1 MSSEQESPSKSE
13 KRGLFS
19 RWRRKN
25 KADEPA
31 QSAAVQAQDAQVIA
45 SVEEPSASL
54 QEPLKK
60 SESPEPVASPNV
72 VSPAAATQP
81 AAPIELEP
89 EPQAEVQAVVSLP
102 VEPPPVER
110 PVPSA
115 VEVTPP
121 AQPTIPVEPPAPEK
135 MKADSQHEALAEP
148 STKPADSK
156 AEKKKPANR
165 FSRALSRTSAGLGA
179 FFLGRKEISDELLE
193 ELETLLLMADVG
205 VDVTTEI
212 IGELTG
218 RVKRGELNDSDTLK
232 AELHRV
238 LLDIVSPCEQALDVS
253 GKQPFVL
260 LVVGV
265 NGVGK
270 TTTIGKLAQR
280 FQREGRSVMLAAGDT
295 FRAAAVEQLQV
306 WGERN
311 NVQVVAQHTGAD
323 SASVIYDAVES
334 AKAKNIDVLIADTA
348 GRLHTKSN
356 LMEELEKVK
365 RVMAKLDESAPHEVL
380 LVLDAG
386 TGQNA
391 LNQMQEFNQ
400 AVGVTGLALTKLDG
414 TAKGGV
420 AFALSRRFNV
430 PLRYVGLG
438 EGVDDLQVFRAEDY
452 VKAVLSDVDDG
463 L

>member
-31 QSAAVQAQDAQVIA
+31 QSAAAEAQDAQVITPL
-45 SVEEPSASL
+45 EEPSDSL
-54 QEPLKK
+54 QEPLEKP
-60 SESPEPVASPNV
+60 ESLEPVAGPETVPPLVAIPS
-72 VSPAAATQP
+72 ATP
-81 AAPIELEP
+81 TEP
-89 EPQAEVQAVVSLP
+89 EPSVDVLAGELL
-102 VEPPPVER
+102 PVER
-110 PVPSA
+110 PM
-115 VEVTPP
+115 PP
-121 AQPTIPVEPPAPEK
+121 ADDVTSSVQPASEK
-135 MKADSQHEALAEP
+135 GEAESQSEALAE
-148 STKPADSK
+148 SSIKPEDNFEDKK
-156 AEKKKPANR
+156 AEKKKRPNR

-205 VDVTTEI
+205 VDVTSEI

-238 LLDIVSPCEQALDVS
+238 LLDVVSPCEQALDVS

-365 RVMAKLDESAPHEVL
+365 RVMAKLDETAPHEVL

-391 LNQMQEFNQ
+391 LNQMAEFNQ

-420 AFALSRRFNV
+420 AFALSRRFKV

>member
-1 MSSEQESPSKSE
+1 MSSEQESPPKSE

-31 QSAAVQAQDAQVIA
+31 QSATAEAQDTQAIKPIEQ
-45 SVEEPSASL
+45 PSDSL
-54 QEPLKK
+54 QEPLNKAEPMEQAA
-60 SESPEPVASPNV
+60 SLDVVAPAAVTLPVTSVEPEAPIEAPATASPPAETPV
-72 VSPAAATQP
+72 LSAAEISPLVQP
-81 AAPIELEP
+81 AAPAEQPESEKTKA
-89 EPQAEVQAVVSLP
+89 EPQSE
-102 VEPPPVER
+102 
-110 PVPSA
+110 
-115 VEVTPP
+115 
-121 AQPTIPVEPPAPEK
+121 APE
-135 MKADSQHEALAEP
+135 SP
-148 STKPADSK
+148 STKPQDSEPAK
-156 AEKKKPANR
+156 SAEIKKRPNR

-212 IGELTG
+212 IGELTD

-238 LLDIVSPCEQALDVS
+238 LLDIISPCEQVLDVS

-280 FQREGRSVMLAAGDT
+280 FQNEGHSVMLAAGDT

-323 SASVIYDAVES
+323 SASVIYDAFES

-365 RVMAKLDESAPHEVL
+365 RVMAKLDEAAPHEVL

-391 LNQMQEFNQ
+391 LNQMHEFNQ
-400 AVGVTGLALTKLDG
+400 AVGITGLALTKLDG

-420 AFALSRRFNV
+420 AFALSRRFKV

-452 VKAVLSDVDDG
+452 VKAVLSEVDNG

>member
-1 MSSEQESPSKSE
+1 MSSEQESPPKSE
-13 KRGLFS
+13 KKGLFS

-31 QSAAVQAQDAQVIA
+31 QSATAEAQDTQAITPIEQP
-45 SVEEPSASL
+45 SDSLKEPESL
-54 QEPLKK
+54 EQ
-60 SESPEPVASPNV
+60 V
-72 VSPAAATQP
+72 VSPDVLAPSVVTLPVTPAEPEAPIKAPAIVSLPAAEVSPPAQP
-81 AAPIELEP
+81 AAPAEQPETQTEVLEN
-89 EPQAEVQAVVSLP
+89 S
-102 VEPPPVER
+102 
-110 PVPSA
+110 
-115 VEVTPP
+115 
-121 AQPTIPVEPPAPEK
+121 
-135 MKADSQHEALAEP
+135 
-148 STKPADSK
+148 STKPQDSEPAK
-156 AEKKKPANR
+156 QPETKKRPNR

-212 IGELTG
+212 IGELTD

-238 LLDIVSPCEQALDVS
+238 LLDIISPCEQALDVS

-280 FQREGRSVMLAAGDT
+280 FQNEGHSVMLAAGDT

-365 RVMAKLDESAPHEVL
+365 RVMAKLDEAAPHEVL

-391 LNQMQEFNQ
+391 LNQMHEFNQ
-400 AVGVTGLALTKLDG
+400 AVGITGLALTKLDG

-420 AFALSRRFNV
+420 AFALSRRFKV

-438 EGVDDLQVFRAEDY
+438 EGVDDLQIFRAEDY
-452 VKAVLSDVDDG
+452 VKAVLSEVDDG

>member
-1 MSSEQESPSKSE
+1 MSSEQESPPKSE
-13 KRGLFS
+13 KKGLFS

-31 QSAAVQAQDAQVIA
+31 QSATAEAQDTQAITPIEQP
-45 SVEEPSASL
+45 SDSLKEPESL
-54 QEPLKK
+54 EQ
-60 SESPEPVASPNV
+60 V
-72 VSPAAATQP
+72 VSPDVLAPSVVTLPVTPAEPEAPIKAPAIVSLPAAEASPPAQP
-81 AAPIELEP
+81 AAPAEQPETQTEVLEN
-89 EPQAEVQAVVSLP
+89 S
-102 VEPPPVER
+102 
-110 PVPSA
+110 
-115 VEVTPP
+115 
-121 AQPTIPVEPPAPEK
+121 
-135 MKADSQHEALAEP
+135 
-148 STKPADSK
+148 STKPQDSEPAK
-156 AEKKKPANR
+156 QPETKKRPNR

-212 IGELTG
+212 IGELTD

-238 LLDIVSPCEQALDVS
+238 LLDIISPCEQALDVS

-280 FQREGRSVMLAAGDT
+280 FQNEGHSVMLAAGDT

-365 RVMAKLDESAPHEVL
+365 RVMAKLDEAAPHEVL

-391 LNQMQEFNQ
+391 LNQMHEFNQ
-400 AVGVTGLALTKLDG
+400 AVGITGLALTKLDG

-420 AFALSRRFNV
+420 AFALSRRFKV

-438 EGVDDLQVFRAEDY
+438 EGVDDLQIFRAEDY
-452 VKAVLSDVDDG
+452 VKAVLSEVDDG

>member
-1 MSSEQESPSKSE
+1 MSSEQKSSPNTE

-25 KADEPA
+25 KADESAQPA
-31 QSAAVQAQDAQVIA
+31 AEQAQDAEVKTP
-45 SVEEPSASL
+45 VEELPDSL
-54 QEPLKK
+54 KMP
-60 SESPEPVASPNV
+60 ESPELEANANAVPPVAPAEPV
-72 VSPAAATQP
+72 VST
-81 AAPIELEP
+81 ELERP
-89 EPQAEVQAVVSLP
+89 AKALSAEPLSVEV
-102 VEPPPVER
+102 
-110 PVPSA
+110 PVPSTLEA
-115 VEVTPP
+115 ASAVPSAATVKEPASDNINDESRVEVHEESSTP
-121 AQPTIPVEPPAPEK
+121 
-135 MKADSQHEALAEP
+135 
-148 STKPADSK
+148 SK
-156 AEKKKPANR
+156 DKKTEKKKRPNR

-193 ELETLLLMADVG
+193 ELETLLLMADTG
-205 VDVTTEI
+205 VDVTSEI
-212 IGELTG
+212 ISELTG

-334 AKAKNIDVLIADTA
+334 ARAKNIDVLIADTA

-365 RVMAKLDESAPHEVL
+365 RVMAKLDETSPHEVL

-391 LNQMQEFNQ
+391 LNQMAEFNQ

-420 AFALSRRFNV
+420 AFALCRRFSV

-452 VKAVLSDVDDG
+452 VKAILSDVDHG

>member
-31 QSAAVQAQDAQVIA
+31 QSSAAQAQDGQVIT
-45 SVEEPSASL
+45 SAESSGSL
-54 QEPLKK
+54 QEPLKNL
-60 SESPEPVASPNV
+60 ESLDPVASLDVAPPV
-72 VSPAAATQP
+72 ATTQSVEP
-81 AAPIELEP
+81 VEP
-89 EPQAEVQAVVSLP
+89 EPP
-102 VEPPPVER
+102 VEVLAGESPPVER

-115 VEVTPP
+115 VEVTL
-121 AQPTIPVEPPAPEK
+121 PVPEK
-135 MKADSQHEALAEP
+135 ERAGSSSDVLAEP
-148 STKPADSK
+148 SIKPADNK
-156 AEKKKPANR
+156 AEKKKPPNR

-179 FFLGRKEISDELLE
+179 FFLGRKEINDELLE

-212 IGELTG
+212 ISELTA

-334 AKAKNIDVLIADTA
+334 ARAKNVDVLIADTA

-365 RVMAKLDESAPHEVL
+365 RVMAKLDETAPHEVL

-420 AFALSRRFNV
+420 AFALSRRFKV

>member
-1 MSSEQESPSKSE
+1 MSSEQESSPKPE

-25 KADEPA
+25 KAVEPEK
-31 QSAAVQAQDAQVIA
+31 SEAAESQNAQV
-45 SVEEPSASL
+45 VTPLEQQPGLPSESL
-54 QEPLKK
+54 KNPELVEPLV
-60 SESPEPVASPNV
+60 SAEVETTAPE
-72 VSPAAATQP
+72 TQP
-81 AAPIELEP
+81 AELEP
-89 EPQAEVQAVVSLP
+89 AVEAPAAEPVPVETPVQNPSVALVQPVSPVELPVPEKAEVEYRDVVSDEPQAKSE
-102 VEPPPVER
+102 
-110 PVPSA
+110 
-115 VEVTPP
+115 
-121 AQPTIPVEPPAPEK
+121 
-135 MKADSQHEALAEP
+135 
-148 STKPADSK
+148 DSK
-156 AEKKKPANR
+156 AEKKKRPNR

-212 IGELTG
+212 IDQLTA

-238 LLDIVSPCEQALDVS
+238 LFDIISPCEQALDVS

-311 NVQVVAQHTGAD
+311 EVAVVAQHTGAD

-334 AKAKNIDVLIADTA
+334 ARAKNIDVLIADTA

-356 LMEELEKVK
+356 LMEELEKIK
-365 RVMAKLDESAPHEVL
+365 RVMAKLDEAAPHEVL

-391 LNQMQEFNQ
+391 LNQMHEFNQ
-400 AVGVTGLALTKLDG
+400 TVGITGLALTKLDG

-420 AFALSRRFNV
+420 AFALSRRFSV

-452 VKAVLSDVDDG
+452 VKAVLSEVD
-463 L
+463 

>member
-1 MSSEQESPSKSE
+1 MSSEQESPPKSE
-13 KRGLFS
+13 KKGLFS

-31 QSAAVQAQDAQVIA
+31 QSATAEAQDAQAITPIEQP
-45 SVEEPSASL
+45 SDSLKEPESL
-54 QEPLKK
+54 EQ
-60 SESPEPVASPNV
+60 V
-72 VSPAAATQP
+72 VSPDVLAPSVVTLPVTPAEPEAPIKAPAIVSLPAAEVSPPAQP
-81 AAPIELEP
+81 AAPAEQPETQTEVLEN
-89 EPQAEVQAVVSLP
+89 S
-102 VEPPPVER
+102 
-110 PVPSA
+110 
-115 VEVTPP
+115 
-121 AQPTIPVEPPAPEK
+121 
-135 MKADSQHEALAEP
+135 
-148 STKPADSK
+148 STKPQDSEPAK
-156 AEKKKPANR
+156 QPETKKRPNR

-212 IGELTG
+212 IGELTD

-238 LLDIVSPCEQALDVS
+238 LLDIISPCEQALDVS

-280 FQREGRSVMLAAGDT
+280 FQNEGHSVMLAAGDT

-365 RVMAKLDESAPHEVL
+365 RVMAKLDEAAPHEVL

-391 LNQMQEFNQ
+391 LNQMHEFNQ
-400 AVGVTGLALTKLDG
+400 AVGITGLALTKLDG

-420 AFALSRRFNV
+420 AFALSRRFKV

-438 EGVDDLQVFRAEDY
+438 EGVDDLQIFRAEDY
-452 VKAVLSDVDDG
+452 VKAVLSEVDDG

>member
-1 MSSEQESPSKSE
+1 MSSEQESPPKSE

-31 QSAAVQAQDAQVIA
+31 QSAAAQVQGAQAITPI
-45 SVEEPSASL
+45 EEPSASL

-60 SESPEPVASPNV
+60 TESPEPVTRA
-72 VSPAAATQP
+72 
-81 AAPIELEP
+81 EP
-89 EPQAEVQAVVSLP
+89 KPQVEVLAVEPLP
-102 VEPPPVER
+102 VET

-115 VEVTPP
+115 VEVTTSLQP
-121 AQPTIPVEPPAPEK
+121 AIPVESPVPEK
-135 MKADSQHEALAEP
+135 ARAEPQRDLLAE
-148 STKPADSK
+148 SSLKPEDNSKDNK
-156 AEKKKPANR
+156 AEKKKRPNR

-179 FFLGRKEISDELLE
+179 FFLGYKEISDELLE

-238 LLDIVSPCEQALDVS
+238 LLDIISPCEQALDVS
-253 GKQPFVL
+253 GKQPFVM

-365 RVMAKLDESAPHEVL
+365 RVMAKLDEAAPHEVL

-400 AVGVTGLALTKLDG
+400 AMGVTGLALTKLDG

-420 AFALSRRFNV
+420 AFALSRRFKV

-452 VKAVLSDVDDG
+452 VKAILSDVDAG

>member
-25 KADEPA
+25 KANEPA
-31 QSAAVQAQDAQVIA
+31 QSATAEAQDAQVITPI
-45 SVEEPSASL
+45 EQPLGPS
-54 QEPLKK
+54 QELLKK
-60 SESPEPVASPNV
+60 PESPEPVASLDV
-72 VSPAAATQP
+72 VAPAAA
-81 AAPIELEP
+81 EP
-89 EPQAEVQAVVSLP
+89 KPQAEVLAAEPLS
-102 VEPPPVER
+102 VETL
-110 PVPSA
+110 VPSA
-115 VEVTPP
+115 VEP
-121 AQPTIPVEPPAPEK
+121 AQPVISAEQP
-135 MKADSQHEALAEP
+135 QHDVLAEP
-148 STKPADSK
+148 SIKPADNN
-156 AEKKKPANR
+156 AEKKKRPNR

-238 LLDIVSPCEQALDVS
+238 LLDIISPCEQALDIS

-365 RVMAKLDESAPHEVL
+365 RVMARLDEAAPHEVL

-452 VKAVLSDVDDG
+452 VKAVLSDADDG

>member
-1 MSSEQESPSKSE
+1 MQRVAP
-13 KRGLFS
+13 
-19 RWRRKN
+19 
-25 KADEPA
+25 AEPK
-31 QSAAVQAQDAQVIA
+31 
-45 SVEEPSASL
+45 P
-54 QEPLKK
+54 
-60 SESPEPVASPNV
+60 PV
-72 VSPAAATQP
+72 
-81 AAPIELEP
+81 
-89 EPQAEVQAVVSLP
+89 EVQAGEPLP
-102 VEPPPVER
+102 VET

-115 VEVTPP
+115 LDVIPP
-121 AQPTIPVEPPAPEK
+121 AQPETPVEQPVPEK
-135 MKADSQHEALAEP
+135 AKAEHQGDTQEEP
-148 STKPADSK
+148 STKADDN
-156 AEKKKPANR
+156 AEKKKRPNR

-179 FFLGRKEISDELLE
+179 FFLGYKEISDELLE

-238 LLDIVSPCEQALDVS
+238 LLDIISPCEQALDVS

-280 FQREGRSVMLAAGDT
+280 FQREGHSVMLAAGDT

-311 NVQVVAQHTGAD
+311 DVAVVAQHTGAD
-323 SASVIYDAVES
+323 SASVIYDAIES
-334 AKAKNIDVLIADTA
+334 AKAKNVDVLIADTA

-365 RVMAKLDESAPHEVL
+365 RVMAKLDDAAPHEVL

-391 LNQMQEFNQ
+391 LNQMHEFNQ
-400 AVGVTGLALTKLDG
+400 AVGITGLALTKLDG

-420 AFALSRRFNV
+420 AFALSRRFKV

-438 EGVDDLQVFRAEDY
+438 EGLDDLQVFRAEDY

>member
-1 MSSEQESPSKSE
+1 MSSEQESSPKAE

-25 KADEPA
+25 KAGETP
-31 QSAAVQAQDAQVIA
+31 QATATAEQDAQPIA
-45 SVEEPSASL
+45 QAAEPVSAP
-54 QEPLKK
+54 QPPLNKTG
-60 SESPEPVASPNV
+60 SPEHASSPVAALPQSEPQPV
-72 VSPAAATQP
+72 VPTVAPAVDEPVSEVAAIAPVLSDSVQHSRPADPPQQAATQP
-81 AAPIELEP
+81 LT
-89 EPQAEVQAVVSLP
+89 P
-102 VEPPPVER
+102 VEKPVAE
-110 PVPSA
+110 
-115 VEVTPP
+115 
-121 AQPTIPVEPPAPEK
+121 AQNVAPEEL
-135 MKADSQHEALAEP
+135 SNQ
-148 STKPADSK
+148 S
-156 AEKKKPANR
+156 EKNQSEKNQPEKNKGPNR

-179 FFLGRKEISDELLE
+179 FFLGYKEISDELLE

-205 VDVTTEI
+205 VEVTSEI

-218 RVKRGELNDSDTLK
+218 RVKRGELSDSDTLK

-238 LLDIVSPCEQALDVS
+238 LLDIISPCEQELDVS

-311 NVQVVAQHTGAD
+311 NVAVVAQHTGAD

-348 GRLHTKSN
+348 GRLHTKAN

-365 RVMAKLDESAPHEVL
+365 RVMAKLDTAAPHEIL

-391 LNQMQEFNQ
+391 LNQMHEFNRS
-400 AVGVTGLALTKLDG
+400 VGITGLALTKLDG

-420 AFALSRRFNV
+420 AFALSRRFKV
-430 PLRYVGLG
+430 PLRYIGLG

-452 VKAVLSDVDDG
+452 VKAILSEVDNG

>member
-13 KRGLFS
+13 KKGLFS

-31 QSAAVQAQDAQVIA
+31 QSAATQAQDTQAIKPIEA
-45 SVEEPSASL
+45 P
-54 QEPLKK
+54 
-60 SESPEPVASPNV
+60 SESVQESLKEPESLEQAASPDV
-72 VSPAAATQP
+72 VAPAVVTPLVTP
-81 AAPIELEP
+81 AEPKAPIEAP
-89 EPQAEVQAVVSLP
+89 ATAS
-102 VEPPPVER
+102 PPVET

-115 VEVTPP
+115 AEAPP
-121 AQPTIPVEPPAPEK
+121 SVQPTAPAEQFEPEKAKAEPQSKALEEPSIKSQDSDPAP
-135 MKADSQHEALAEP
+135 AE
-148 STKPADSK
+148 TKKRP
-156 AEKKKPANR
+156 NR

-212 IGELTG
+212 IGELTA
-218 RVKRGELNDSDTLK
+218 RVKRGELNDSDMLK

-238 LLDIVSPCEQALDVS
+238 LCDIVSPCEQALDVS
-253 GKQPFVL
+253 GKAPFVL

-280 FQREGRSVMLAAGDT
+280 FQKEGHSVMLAAGDT

-365 RVMAKLDESAPHEVL
+365 RVMAKLDEDAPHEVL

-391 LNQMQEFNQ
+391 LNQMHEFNQ
-400 AVGVTGLALTKLDG
+400 AVGITGLALTKLDG

-420 AFALSRRFNV
+420 AFALSRRFKV

-452 VKAVLSDVDDG
+452 VKAVLSEVDDG

>member
-13 KRGLFS
+13 KKGLFS

-25 KADEPA
+25 KADELA
-31 QSAAVQAQDAQVIA
+31 QSATTEAQDAQAVTPI
-45 SVEEPSASL
+45 EQSL
-54 QEPLKK
+54 GSPQEPLKK
-60 SESPEPVASPNV
+60 PESLEPVASPDIV
-72 VSPAAATQP
+72 APVAVTQLV
-81 AAPIELEP
+81 APTEP
-89 EPQAEVQAVVSLP
+89 EPP
-102 VEPPPVER
+102 VEVLVTEPA

-115 VEVTPP
+115 TEARPV
-121 AQPTIPVEPPAPEK
+121 QPTAALEQLVPEK
-135 MKADSQHEALAEP
+135 VKAEP
-148 STKPADSK
+148 QSDVLPQPTTKPEDNN
-156 AEKKKPANR
+156 AEKKKRSNR

-179 FFLGRKEISDELLE
+179 FFLGYKEISDELLE

-212 IGELTG
+212 IGELTA

-238 LLDIVSPCEQALDVS
+238 LLDIISPCEQELDVT

-365 RVMAKLDESAPHEVL
+365 RVMAKLDEAAPHEVL

-391 LNQMQEFNQ
+391 LNQMHEFNR
-400 AVGVTGLALTKLDG
+400 AVGITGLALTKLDG

-420 AFALSRRFNV
+420 AFALSRRFKV

>member
-1 MSSEQESPSKSE
+1 MSSEQEPPPKSE
-13 KRGLFS
+13 KKGLFS

-25 KADEPA
+25 KAGEPA
-31 QSAAVQAQDAQVIA
+31 LLAPVEGQDTQALKPIEQ
-45 SVEEPSASL
+45 PLASL
-54 QEPLKK
+54 QEPLEKAELLEQL
-60 SESPEPVASPNV
+60 ESPNAVAPASPPV
-72 VSPAAATQP
+72 TLVDP
-81 AAPIELEP
+81 ELAVETLAEP
-89 EPQAEVQAVVSLP
+89 EPDEASAELQSEIL
-102 VEPPPVER
+102 E
-110 PVPSA
+110 S
-115 VEVTPP
+115 
-121 AQPTIPVEPPAPEK
+121 
-135 MKADSQHEALAEP
+135 P
-148 STKPADSK
+148 STKPQDIETEK
-156 AEKKKPANR
+156 PVEKKKRPNR

-179 FFLGRKEISDELLE
+179 FFLGYKEISDELLE

-212 IGELTG
+212 ISELTD

-238 LLDIVSPCEQALDVS
+238 LLDIISPCEQALDVS

-280 FQREGRSVMLAAGDT
+280 FQKEGRSVMLAAGDT

-365 RVMAKLDESAPHEVL
+365 RVMAKLDETAPHEVL

-391 LNQMQEFNQ
+391 LNQMHEFNQ
-400 AVGVTGLALTKLDG
+400 AVGITGLALTKLDG

-420 AFALSRRFNV
+420 AFALSRRFKV

-452 VKAVLSDVDDG
+452 VKAVLSEVDDG

>member
-13 KRGLFS
+13 KKGLFS

-25 KADEPA
+25 KATEPA
-31 QSAAVQAQDAQVIA
+31 QSAAAEAQNAQVVTPLEQPPA
-45 SVEEPSASL
+45 SIDQASASL

-60 SESPEPVASPNV
+60 PESPVEVL
-72 VSPAAATQP
+72 VSEQ
-81 AAPIELEP
+81 
-89 EPQAEVQAVVSLP
+89 LP
-102 VEPPPVER
+102 VET

-115 VEVTPP
+115 LEVTPP
-121 AQPTIPVEPPAPEK
+121 VQPMTPVEPPALEKAKSEPESD
-135 MKADSQHEALAEP
+135 AQSEVQAEP
-148 STKPADSK
+148 SIKPEDK
-156 AEKKKPANR
+156 QAEKKKRPNR

-179 FFLGRKEISDELLE
+179 FFLGYKEISDELLE

-212 IGELTG
+212 IGELTD
-218 RVKRGELNDSDTLK
+218 RVKRGELNDSATLK

-238 LLDIVSPCEQALDVS
+238 LLDIISPCEQALDVS

-323 SASVIYDAVES
+323 SASVIYDAIES

-365 RVMAKLDESAPHEVL
+365 RVMAKLDEAAPHEVL

-391 LNQMQEFNQ
+391 LNQMHEFNQ
-400 AVGVTGLALTKLDG
+400 AVGITGLALTKLDG

-420 AFALSRRFNV
+420 AFALSRRFKV

>member
-1 MSSEQESPSKSE
+1 
-13 KRGLFS
+13 
-19 RWRRKN
+19 
-25 KADEPA
+25 
-31 QSAAVQAQDAQVIA
+31 
-45 SVEEPSASL
+45 
-54 QEPLKK
+54 
-60 SESPEPVASPNV
+60 
-72 VSPAAATQP
+72 
-81 AAPIELEP
+81 
-89 EPQAEVQAVVSLP
+89 
-102 VEPPPVER
+102 
-110 PVPSA
+110 
-115 VEVTPP
+115 
-121 AQPTIPVEPPAPEK
+121 
-135 MKADSQHEALAEP
+135 
-148 STKPADSK
+148 
-156 AEKKKPANR
+156 
-165 FSRALSRTSAGLGA
+165 
-179 FFLGRKEISDELLE
+179 
-193 ELETLLLMADVG
+193 MADVG

-212 IGELTG
+212 IGELTE
-218 RVKRGELNDSDTLK
+218 RVKRGELNDSETLK
-232 AELHRV
+232 VELHKV
-238 LLDIVSPCEQALDVS
+238 LFDIISPCEQTLDVS

-280 FQREGRSVMLAAGDT
+280 FQREGHSVMLAAGDT
-295 FRAAAVEQLQV
+295 FRAAAVEQLQI

-365 RVMAKLDESAPHEVL
+365 RVMAKLDETAPHEVL

-420 AFALSRRFNV
+420 AFALSRRFKV